1 MQLIFL
7 QKILKVNRIFF
18 VFLFPES
25 LVDTVKSCEIG
36 NHHDALVYTAGAIKH
51 LSSNNHTV
59 QKELVSLDGIE
70 GLAQILDTI
79 SKDVSLPGDLGD
91 FDKNSSAFHQW

>member
-1 MQLIFL
+1 MLCIF
-7 QKILKVNRIFF
+7 
-18 VFLFPES
+18 FPES

-91 FDKNSSAFHQW
+91 FDENSSAFHQW

>member
-1 MQLIFL
+1 M
-7 QKILKVNRIFF
+7 
-18 VFLFPES
+18 
-25 LVDTVKSCEIG
+25 KSCEIG

-91 FDKNSSAFHQW
+91 FDKKFLGISSVVVSSFLLSPF